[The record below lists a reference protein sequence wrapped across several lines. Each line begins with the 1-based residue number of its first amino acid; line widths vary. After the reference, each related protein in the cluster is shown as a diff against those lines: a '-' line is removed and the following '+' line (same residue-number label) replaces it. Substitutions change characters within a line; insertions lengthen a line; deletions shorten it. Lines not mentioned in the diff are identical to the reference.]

1 MFEVFPL
8 HTYLRGSEIIVPI
21 ICYLPTKRS
30 ITFNLWNIFISGTL
44 QEFEWWGPGM
54 IRAFSSQW
62 PRHCN
67 TALFIV
73 IAGQWR
79 SSIFPQR
86 ASPVLKDWVAA
97 FKSMVTWLRVQNT
110 VTLWW
115 STQDLY
121 SLQLQK
127 GCHSNYHWVMYQVR
141 CEMFVLTFDRKQR
154 EQRAYSQMRDGL
166 HTECCN

>member
-1 MFEVFPL
+1 MFPL
-8 HTYLRGSEIIVPI
+8 HTYLRGSEIVPI

-30 ITFNLWNIFISGTL
+30 TTFNLWNIFISRNTTGV
-44 QEFEWWGPGM
+44 WVMGSGM

-62 PRHCN
+62 PRHLCL
-67 TALFIV
+67 ALFIV

-79 SSIFPQR
+79 STFPQR

-127 GCHSNYHWVMYQVR
+127 GCHSNYHWVMDQVR
-141 CEMFVLTFDRKQR
+141 CEMSVLTFGRKQR
-154 EQRAYSQMRDGL
+154 EQGIQADAGWPSHWML
-166 HTECCN
+166 